1 MFYVTL
7 TFTGLV
13 NLVINPLYKNLDC
26 YSIGILKYLLPIDS
40 FSSSQ
45 KARDNEFT
53 TWTERL
59 PGKWEGQSPD
69 RPLVVQFAANK
80 VQDFVTSAQLVQGYC
95 EGVDLN
101 CGCPQRWAAQ
111 EGIGACLINKPDFI
125 HDLVR
130 QTKNQTCSGLS
141 ISVKIRIHADIKQ

>member
-1 MFYVTL
+1 M
-7 TFTGLV
+7 LV
-13 NLVINPLYKNLDC
+13 RLYDVDVAF
-26 YSIGILKYLLPIDS
+26 SPMIMSDS

-141 ISVKIRIHADIKQ
+141 VSVKIRIHTDIKQ